1 VPLIRS
7 IISTTFPETG
17 NAKLLHV
24 VPLFSEYSYLKSAEP
39 PLLTVGERVKPIFPL
54 PGNKVITNGAAG
66 AVAAA
71 AGVPLNNSD
80 LSPEPILLTALILR
94 AE

>member
-1 VPLIRS
+1 MRL
-7 IISTTFPETG
+7 IISTTLPETG

-24 VPLFSEYSYLKSAEP
+24 LPLFSEYSYLESGEP
-39 PLLTVGERVKPIFPL
+39 PLLTVGERVKLIFPL
-54 PGNKVITNGAAG
+54 PGNKVIISGAAG